1 MKDNKTV
8 NLNKEENKAKDKN
21 IYYLK
26 IKKYNQSPP
35 IIIRRPL
42 EYSSFGN
49 YDKINGIIRNVI
61 LNLRKEK
68 GIDNYIPIL
77 ILNHPKINEISIYS
91 KEQWDFYYKYN
102 IIDECITNKS
112 LKIDFIL
119 IKKNKKDD
127 IISQCEKNKKNVA
140 KYIIKNI
147 PINIYLNL
155 LLNFLEKSR
164 KVSSIFQEYI
174 MNQLINEDKYS
185 FKNTKNTENTL
196 ETINEEDTINENL
209 NINSIINPGENENK
223 VIIEER
229 KDIKNKKN
237 NINEY
242 IIDNSEFINALKDR
256 TKKFNDYEYYL
267 NDIKN
272 VVKEEIEEK
281 NKNIME
287 EKNISNSSL
296 DLVAAKSFEK
306 LIKDEDNCDNTKN
319 YLSSVLNLPS
329 QYVPNLLN
337 KDNYF
342 KKFDEGEYYIG
353 IEQYKD
359 EINREAMESIYTLNN
374 SQ

>member
-8 NLNKEENKAKDKN
+8 NLNKDENKGKDKE

-26 IKKYNQSPP
+26 IKKYKQSPP
-35 IIIRRPL
+35 ITIRRPF
-42 EYSSFGN
+42 EYSSLGN
-49 YDKINGIIRNVI
+49 YDKINGSIMNVI
-61 LNLRKEK
+61 LNLRKGK
-68 GIDNYIPIL
+68 GIDNHIPIL
-77 ILNHPKINEISIYS
+77 ILNHPEINEIFIYS

-119 IKKNKKDD
+119 INTNKKED
-127 IISQCEKNKKNVA
+127 IINKFESNKKNVA

-155 LLNFLEKSR
+155 LINFLKKR
-164 KVSSIFQEYI
+164 HDVSSIFQKYI
-174 MNQLINEDKYS
+174 INQLINEDEYS
-185 FKNTKNTENTL
+185 FKNTKNTGNNL

-209 NINSIINPGENENK
+209 DINSIINPGEKEDKKIN
-223 VIIEER
+223 EER
-229 KDIKNKKN
+229 KDNKNKKN
-237 NINEY
+237 NINGY
-242 IIDNSEFINALKDR
+242 IIENIEFINTLKDQ
-256 TKKFNDYEYYL
+256 TKNFYEYEKYL

-281 NKNIME
+281 NKNIIE

-296 DLVAAKSFEK
+296 DFVPTKSFEK
-306 LIKDEDNCDNTKN
+306 LIKEEDNSDNTKN
-319 YLSSVLNLPS
+319 YLRSVLNLPS

-359 EINREAMESIYTLNN
+359 EINREAMESIYILNN
-374 SQ
+374 TH